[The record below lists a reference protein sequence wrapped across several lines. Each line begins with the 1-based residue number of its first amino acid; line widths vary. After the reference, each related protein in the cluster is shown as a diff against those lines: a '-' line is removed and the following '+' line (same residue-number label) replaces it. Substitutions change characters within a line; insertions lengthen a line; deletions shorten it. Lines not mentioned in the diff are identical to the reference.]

1 MGVGENIKALRKKS
15 SLTQEEFA
23 KLIGVS
29 KETVCRWEKGRSAI
43 RQSTLQTIT
52 SMFNLQP
59 DDLTSEA
66 AGLAAQ
72 NEFPKK
78 SRPEKNC
85 QPSEM
90 CDAFKIAMSS
100 GRTGLKRT
108 GTVPSSPSL
117 LARHPN
123 CFFVQMDTSAMSKCY
138 PIGSLLLVDPN
149 KKPWNGCTVLAIA
162 DNSRMVI
169 RRYSVG
175 TSSIML
181 SSHSYRTAEPDI
193 VLDKR
198 RIRILGVIVWF
209 QASHDLG
216 E

>member
-52 SMFNLQP
+52 SVFNLQP

-66 AGLAAQ
+66 SGLAAQ

-78 SRPEKNC
+78 SRPEENC
-85 QPSEM
+85 QPSEV
-90 CDAFKIAMSS
+90 CDAFKITMSS
-100 GRTGLKRT
+100 GRTGLNRT
-108 GTVPSSPSL
+108 GTVPSAPSL

-123 CFFVQMDTSAMSKCY
+123 CFFVQMDTSAMSKCS
-138 PIGSLLLVDPN
+138 PIGSLLLVDPH

-181 SSHSYRTAEPDI
+181 SSYSYRTAEPDI

>member
-29 KETVCRWEKGRSAI
+29 KETVCRWEKARSAI

-52 SMFNLQP
+52 SVFNLQP

-78 SRPEKNC
+78 SRPEENC

-108 GTVPSSPSL
+108 GTVPSPPSL

-175 TSSIML
+175 TNSIML
-181 SSHSYRTAEPDI
+181 SSHSYCTAEPDI

>member
-52 SMFNLQP
+52 SVFNLQP
-59 DDLTSEA
+59 DDLTSET

-72 NEFPKK
+72 NEFTKK
-78 SRPEKNC
+78 SRPEENC

-108 GTVPSSPSL
+108 GTVPSPPSL

-175 TSSIML
+175 TNSIML

>member
-52 SMFNLQP
+52 SVFNLQP

-78 SRPEKNC
+78 SRPEENC
-85 QPSEM
+85 KPSEM

-100 GRTGLKRT
+100 GRTRLKRT
-108 GTVPSSPSL
+108 GTVPSPPSL

-175 TSSIML
+175 TNSIML

>member
-23 KLIGVS
+23 KLIDVS

-52 SMFNLQP
+52 SVFNLQP

-66 AGLAAQ
+66 TGLAAQ

-78 SRPEKNC
+78 SRPEENC

-90 CDAFKIAMSS
+90 CDAFKITMSS

-108 GTVPSSPSL
+108 GTVPSAPSL

-138 PIGSLLLVDPN
+138 PIGSFLLVDPN

-181 SSHSYRTAEPDI
+181 SSYSYRTAEPDV

>member
-15 SLTQEEFA
+15 SLTQDEFA

-52 SMFNLQP
+52 SVFNLQP

-66 AGLAAQ
+66 SGLAAQ

-78 SRPEKNC
+78 SRPKENC
-85 QPSEM
+85 QPSEV
-90 CDAFKIAMSS
+90 CDAFKITMSS

-108 GTVPSSPSL
+108 GTVPSAPSL

-175 TSSIML
+175 TSSILL
-181 SSHSYRTAEPDI
+181 SSYSYRTAEPDI

>member
-52 SMFNLQP
+52 SVFNLQP

-78 SRPEKNC
+78 SRPEENC

-108 GTVPSSPSL
+108 GTVPSPPSL

-149 KKPWNGCTVLAIA
+149 KNAMEWLYGVGNCRQFENGDQALQRRHKF
-162 DNSRMVI
+162 DNAFVTLLPHGRA
-169 RRYSVG
+169 RHCAR
-175 TSSIML
+175 
-181 SSHSYRTAEPDI
+181 
-193 VLDKR
+193 
-198 RIRILGVIVWF
+198 
-209 QASHDLG
+209 QAQD
-216 E
+216 

>member
-1 MGVGENIKALRKKS
+1 
-15 SLTQEEFA
+15 
-23 KLIGVS
+23 
-29 KETVCRWEKGRSAI
+29 
-43 RQSTLQTIT
+43 
-52 SMFNLQP
+52 MFNLQP

-66 AGLAAQ
+66 SGLAAQ

-78 SRPEKNC
+78 SRPEENC
-85 QPSEM
+85 QPSEV
-90 CDAFKIAMSS
+90 CDAFKITMSS

-108 GTVPSSPSL
+108 GTVPSAPSL

-181 SSHSYRTAEPDI
+181 SSYSYRTAEPDI

>member
-52 SMFNLQP
+52 SVFNLQP

-66 AGLAAQ
+66 SGLAAQ

-78 SRPEKNC
+78 SRPKENC
-85 QPSEM
+85 QPSEV
-90 CDAFKIAMSS
+90 CDAFKITMSS

-108 GTVPSSPSL
+108 GTVPSAPSL
-117 LARHPN
+117 LART
-123 CFFVQMDTSAMSKCY
+123 Q
-138 PIGSLLLVDPN
+138 LLLCPN
-149 KKPWNGCTVLAIA
+149 GHFSHVE
-162 DNSRMVI
+162 
-169 RRYSVG
+169 
-175 TSSIML
+175 ML
-181 SSHSYRTAEPDI
+181 SNRLAPACRS
-193 VLDKR
+193 
-198 RIRILGVIVWF
+198 
-209 QASHDLG
+209 
-216 E
+216 

>member
-1 MGVGENIKALRKKS
+1 
-15 SLTQEEFA
+15 
-23 KLIGVS
+23 
-29 KETVCRWEKGRSAI
+29 
-43 RQSTLQTIT
+43 
-52 SMFNLQP
+52 
-59 DDLTSEA
+59 
-66 AGLAAQ
+66 
-72 NEFPKK
+72 
-78 SRPEKNC
+78 
-85 QPSEM
+85 
-90 CDAFKIAMSS
+90 
-100 GRTGLKRT
+100 
-108 GTVPSSPSL
+108 
-117 LARHPN
+117 
-123 CFFVQMDTSAMSKCY
+123 MSKCY

>member
-52 SMFNLQP
+52 SVFNLQP

-66 AGLAAQ
+66 SGLAAQ

-78 SRPEKNC
+78 SRPKENC
-85 QPSEM
+85 QPSEV
-90 CDAFKIAMSS
+90 CDAFKITMSS

-108 GTVPSSPSL
+108 GTVPSAPSL

-169 RRYSVG
+169 RRYSIG

-181 SSHSYRTAEPDI
+181 SSYSYRTAEPDI

-209 QASHDLG
+209 QASHDHG